1 LTNPAYAT
9 CRCAE
14 CQRLDR
20 LPVRLHGIPHAV
32 QPNFLAPVPA
42 SEWRPPVPEPMPE
55 PVAVTCDD
63 LPLFAGSL
71 APVLL

>member
-1 LTNPAYAT
+1 MTPAYAT

-14 CQRLDR
+14 CEHLDR

-32 QPNFLAPVPA
+32 QPNFLMAYAPQQAPPAYVP
-42 SEWRPPVPEPMPE
+42 PPEQLS
-55 PVAVTCDD
+55 CDI

-71 APVLL
+71 EPTLF